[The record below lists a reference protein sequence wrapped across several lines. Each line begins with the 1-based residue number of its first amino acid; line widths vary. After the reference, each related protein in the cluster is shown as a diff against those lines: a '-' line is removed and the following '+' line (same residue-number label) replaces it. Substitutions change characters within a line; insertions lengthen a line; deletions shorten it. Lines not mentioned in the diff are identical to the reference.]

1 MSFLTLA
8 DNPPPMELLMYIGND
23 LIESMPVNFTRLSEP
38 GYLGR
43 FKRILKQKH
52 WELIQQSGREPEYLV
67 VNMATQM
74 AGPSNHP
81 GDYQQQARA

>member
-1 MSFLTLA
+1 
-8 DNPPPMELLMYIGND
+8 MELLMYIGND

-67 VNMATQM
+67 VNMAAQM

>member
-1 MSFLTLA
+1 
-8 DNPPPMELLMYIGND
+8 MELLMYIGND

-52 WELIQQSGREPEYLV
+52 WDLIQQAGKEPEYLV
-67 VNMATQM
+67 VNVSAQRATVT
-74 AGPSNHP
+74 NHP
-81 GDYQQQARA
+81 GQQQHQARA